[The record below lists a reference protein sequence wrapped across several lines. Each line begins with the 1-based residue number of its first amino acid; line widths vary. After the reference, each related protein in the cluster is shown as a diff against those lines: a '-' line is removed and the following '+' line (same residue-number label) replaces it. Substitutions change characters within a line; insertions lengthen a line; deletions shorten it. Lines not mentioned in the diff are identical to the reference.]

1 MNNKELIDKLNKEKE
16 LSHEEWVQ
24 LFETFTDEDRA
35 YAGEIARGLSLERF
49 GKKVYFRGIVE
60 FSNRCKNDCLYC
72 GIRRS
77 NKNVR
82 RYTLTKEEIME
93 CCDMGYTLGYRTF
106 VLQSGEGGD
115 YTLDWMVD
123 LIHSIKA
130 AHPDVAVTLSLGE
143 MEYEDYKKL
152 REAGADRYLLRHET
166 ANKKHYEKLHNEG
179 MSFEHRIQCLKWL
192 KELGFQ
198 TGAGIMVGSPYQTS
212 ECLADDMIFMNDLK
226 PEMIGIGPFLAHKDT
241 PFKDEPAGSYELT
254 LFLLSLCRIMLPDVL
269 LPSTTALGTI
279 RPDGREQG
287 ILAGANVIMP
297 NMSPED
303 VRKEYML
310 YDNKICTDEKATVCS
325 GCLKHM
331 LKRIGYEADP
341 GRGDFRKVSG

>member
-1 MNNKELIDKLNKEKE
+1 MDNKQLIDKLNSEKA
-16 LSHEEWVQ
+16 LTHAEWVQ
-24 LFETFTDEDRA
+24 LFDTFTEEDRL
-35 YAGEIARGLSLERF
+35 YAAEIARGIAVEKF

-77 NKNVR
+77 NRNVH
-82 RYTLTKEEIME
+82 RYTLSKEEIME
-93 CCDMGYTLGYRTF
+93 CCDMGYELGYRTF

-115 YTLDWMVD
+115 YTIEWMAD
-123 LIHSIKA
+123 LVRSIKA
-130 AHPDVAVTLSLGE
+130 AHEDVAVTLSLGE
-143 MEYEDYKKL
+143 LEYEDYKTL

-166 ANKKHYEKLHNEG
+166 ANKEHYDKLHSEG
-179 MSFEHRIQCLKWL
+179 MSFEHRMQCLKWL

-212 ECLADDMIFMNDLK
+212 ECLADDMIFMNDFR
-226 PEMIGIGPFLAHKDT
+226 PEMIGVGPFLPHSET

-297 NMSPED
+297 NMSPTE

-310 YDNKICTDEKATVCS
+310 YDNNICTDEQANVCS
-325 GCLKHM
+325 GCLKYM
-331 LKRIGYEADP
+331 LQRIGYEVDP
-341 GRGDFRKVSG
+341 GRGDFKGISG